1 MESVAMYL
9 EGPGQERRP
18 VKLLS
23 TQPMRPRPGAS
34 DGKRIMHPKGA
45 TVEMRT
51 LIDDQGK
58 IAKQTD
64 FDGFRFKYQDSDI
77 PWNLVF
83 G

>member
-1 MESVAMYL
+1 
-9 EGPGQERRP
+9 
-18 VKLLS
+18 
-23 TQPMRPRPGAS
+23 
-34 DGKRIMHPKGA
+34 MHPKGA